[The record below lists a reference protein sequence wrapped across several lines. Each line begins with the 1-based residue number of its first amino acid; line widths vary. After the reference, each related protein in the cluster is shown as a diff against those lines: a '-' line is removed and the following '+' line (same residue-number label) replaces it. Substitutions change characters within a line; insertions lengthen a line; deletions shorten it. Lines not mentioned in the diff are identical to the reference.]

1 MNLQDIAKA
10 TADHYGTTLEAMC
23 GYSRHPEDVRPRQV
37 YCYMAYKWTDESK
50 SQIGRIIRR
59 DHTTVTSSLARVAH
73 YDISAEV
80 AAIEC
85 VACIDWNAIA
95 FTTNRN
101 QGGHHVS
108 RLVTA
113 KDFNQQK
120 P

>member
-1 MNLQDIAKA
+1 MNLQDIAEA

-23 GYSRHPEDVRPRQV
+23 GYSRLPEAVRPRQV
-37 YCYMAYKWTDESK
+37 YCFIADKWTDESK
-50 SQIGRIIRR
+50 SQIGRVIRR

-80 AAIEC
+80 AAIEQ
-85 VACIDWNAIA
+85 VACFDWHTINFKTERLNWNAIA

-101 QGGHHVS
+101 HEGP
-108 RLVTA
+108 T
-113 KDFNQQK
+113 

>member
-1 MNLQDIAKA
+1 MNIQDIAEA
-10 TADHYGTTLEAMC
+10 TADHYGTTLEAMR
-23 GYSRHPEDVRPRQV
+23 GYSRLPEAVRPRHV
-37 YCYMAYKWTDESK
+37 YCFLADKWTDASK
-50 SQIGRIIRR
+50 VKIGRIIRR

-101 QGGHHVS
+101 HEGPN
-108 RLVTA
+108 L
-113 KDFNQQK
+113 
-120 P
+120 